1 MNVGVIGL
9 GMMGSQIALRLA
21 VKGHKVTVF
30 NRDRSKAEKI
40 LTTGATN
47 LKLVDHPKEIGNI
60 SDMAI
65 ICVKHYQAVCSLSL
79 HPAASHRRVATR
91 GSSVGHSGYD
101 PSHL

>member
-1 MNVGVIGL
+1 MNVGVIGM

-65 ICVKHYQAVCSLSL
+65 ICVKDYQAVANISFVTG
-79 HPAASHRRVATR
+79 RI
-91 GSSVGHSGYD
+91 D
-101 PSHL
+101 